1 MLLSLAPQRNA
12 RGDATGERDMT
23 TRQLWRNIMHYGE
36 FDRMPVVY
44 SGPWTETMRRWRRE
58 GLGEDADVHEYF
70 QAVPNWFHIGPNVN
84 LYPEFEQE
92 TIEETDEYRVVR
104 GGDGVLMK
112 DWKHKSCIP
121 QFIDFTFK
129 TAADWD
135 LYKRRLQPDPARIPD
150 WFDDHLAEAPRSG
163 LPIGFGTG
171 SLMGWIRN
179 WMGVENMSYLIHDD
193 RDCYAE
199 MIDTISDLVC
209 WAIDQVLPRMTTMPD
224 MGFGWED
231 ICYKSGPMI
240 GPEVFNECVAP
251 GYRKIRG
258 KLEQYGITIFG
269 VDSDG
274 MVEPLIPHWLDAG
287 VNLMFPLE
295 VGTWKAR
302 PADLRKKFGRELR
315 MMGGFDKLELE
326 KGRAAIDAE
335 LARHVET
342 LAGGGF
348 IIMPDH
354 AITPGVSLDDYKYY
368 FDRVRALRF

>member
-1 MLLSLAPQRNA
+1 
-12 RGDATGERDMT
+12 MT
-23 TRQLWRNIMHYGE
+23 TRQLWQSIMHYGE
-36 FDRMPVVY
+36 FDRMPVIY
-44 SGPWTETMRRWRRE
+44 SGPWTETMARWRRE
-58 GLGEDADVHEYF
+58 GLPEDADVHEYF

-84 LYPEFEQE
+84 LYPEFEQQ
-92 TIEETDEYRVVR
+92 TLEETDEYRIVR
-104 GGDGVLMK
+104 GGDGVVMK
-112 DWKHKSCIP
+112 DWKHRSCIP
-121 QFIDFTFK
+121 RFIEFTFK

-135 LYKRRLQPDPARIPD
+135 QYKQRLQPDPARIPD
-150 WFDDHLAEAPRSG
+150 WFDEHLAEGARSG

-179 WMGVENMSYLIHDD
+179 WMGVENMSYLIYDD

-199 MIDTISDLVC
+199 IIDTISDLVC

-251 GYRKIRG
+251 GYRKIRA

-274 MVEPLIPHWLDAG
+274 MVEPLIRHWLDAG
-287 VNLMFPLE
+287 VNLMLPLE

-302 PADLRKKFGRELR
+302 ASDLRKRFGRELR
-315 MMGGFDKLELE
+315 IMGGFDKLELE
-326 KGRAAIDAE
+326 KGPAAIDAE